1 MRTKKVKP
9 EEEGKVNGK
18 EFLKALDFVVKEKGI
33 DEDVIIEAM
42 QTALSTA
49 FRKNEKADYASR
61 VLIDRNTGDIKVFKV
76 TTIVEDYN
84 EDDDEIDPETGEVKV
99 KHDYLNEMTISDAR
113 EINKDYQVGDEI
125 LEEVTPH
132 DFGRVAISVAK
143 QVVLQKI
150 REAER
155 EKIMSEFE
163 DKEDELMV
171 GFLAMEDAKNYYVDL
186 GKARGILSKN
196 ELIPG
201 EKLTMGDTI
210 KVYITKIESTPK
222 GPLIL
227 VSRKNYGFVKRLFEH
242 EIPELADGTLEL
254 RGIAREAGVR
264 SKVAIASNNPNVDPV
279 GSCIGEK
286 GRRIASIINELGGE
300 KVDLIAYSNDPEEF
314 IANALS
320 PAKNL
325 NVSITDEKKKE
336 ALVIA
341 DDENLSLAIGKKGI
355 NIKLASRLTKYT
367 INIKTLDDINK
378 QINS

>member
-1 MRTKKVKP
+1 MRTKKVK
-9 EEEGKVNGK
+9 EDQKEVNGK
-18 EFLKALDFVVKEKGI
+18 EFKAALEYIVNEKGI
-33 DEDVIIEAM
+33 DEDTVIEAM

-49 FRKNEKADYASR
+49 YRKNAKADYTSR
-61 VLIDRNTGDIKVFKV
+61 VIIDRETGDIKVFRV
-76 TTIVEDYN
+76 TTIVPDYN

-99 KHDYLNEMTISDAR
+99 KHDYLNEMTLTDAH

-163 DKEDELMV
+163 DKENELMV
-171 GFLAMEDAKNYYVDL
+171 GFLAMEDVRNYYVDL
-186 GKARGILSKN
+186 GKARGILPKS

-201 EKLTMGDTI
+201 EKLTMGDSI

-242 EIPELADGTLEL
+242 EIPEFEDGTLEL
-254 RGIAREAGVR
+254 RGVAREAGVR
-264 SKVAIASNNPNVDPV
+264 SKVAISSTNPKVDPI

-286 GRRIASIINELGGE
+286 GRRIANIINELGGE
-300 KVDLIAYSNDPEEF
+300 KVDLIAYSEDPEEF

-367 INIKTLDDINK
+367 INIKTLADINK
-378 QINS
+378 QLNT